1 VRPQTINSH
10 LHLLSEILARAVREG
25 LLARNPAEGE
35 DLRLEVRRDK
45 KYGLELDEAT
55 SLVEAAGILD
65 QRPAPSKERRRR
77 IAGMRASDWAS
88 KPLAAELGIA
98 KTPAW

>member
-1 VRPQTINSH
+1 
-10 LHLLSEILARAVREG
+10 
-25 LLARNPAEGE
+25 
-35 DLRLEVRRDK
+35 VRRKK

-55 SLVEAAGILD
+55 SPVEGAGILD

-98 KTPAW
+98 KTPAWRDRPPRQLAMHESAAEVGAPEGVVRRARAR